1 MVQGGGRGEEAR
13 GQLRDPVGRNLL
25 CLDHARV
32 SIRDAIPNQ
41 RHAGR
46 HPCILFLYTL
56 LQLRGICVISKLIF
70 LEVTGQSGVR
80 PLSMRWPWTKP
91 VAERRC
97 HVECEE
103 RGSEWRTF
111 GAEQG
116 EGAEPDSTRS
126 PRAGHNQSARQGSVP
141 VFCQLST

>member
-1 MVQGGGRGEEAR
+1 M
-13 GQLRDPVGRNLL
+13 GRNLL

-70 LEVTGQSGVR
+70 FRSHRTVRSEAALDEVALDQTCS
-80 PLSMRWPWTKP
+80 
-91 VAERRC
+91 
-97 HVECEE
+97 
-103 RGSEWRTF
+103 
-111 GAEQG
+111 
-116 EGAEPDSTRS
+116 
-126 PRAGHNQSARQGSVP
+126 RA
-141 VFCQLST
+141 